1 MLHDAKVRDYMTTPL
16 IAVEPTTTIG
26 VAQQLMED
34 RHIRHLPVVN
44 ENKLVG
50 MLSSGDVRRAG
61 PSSTSSLSIWEAG
74 SLWEDVTV
82 GEVMSRHTVRVHPN
96 TLVTHAVQLMMA
108 YRFNSVPV
116 VDQND
121 FPIGIVT
128 EVDIFR
134 LLLEAATKEQLPYRA
149 PTEPLLETIG

>member
-16 IAVEPTTTIG
+16 IAVEPTTQIK

-34 RHIRHLPVVN
+34 QHIRHLPVVDKH
-44 ENKLVG
+44 KLVG
-50 MLSSGDVRRAG
+50 MLSDGDIRRAG
-61 PSSTSSLSIWEAG
+61 PSTTSSLSIWEAG

-82 GEVMSRHTVRVHPN
+82 GEIMSRHPVRVHPN
-96 TLVTHAVQLMMA
+96 TLVTHAVQLMTA
-108 YRFNSVPV
+108 HHFNSVPV

-128 EVDIFR
+128 EVDVFR
-134 LLLEAATKEQLPYRA
+134 LLLEAASNERMPSRVPTQPLP
-149 PTEPLLETIG
+149 ETLG